1 MKKNKRH
8 NYFLLTPFVGILVF
22 VVLYIVAASLYSG
35 GSNTNHTEKGFNI
48 MTNYWCDLTG
58 DKAKNGDINL
68 GQPYALAAMTILCM
82 SLMVFWYYL
91 PALFEISNRVSKTI
105 QWAGII
111 SMFVTLFLFTSYHD
125 TVINISGFFGVI
137 ALSLTFNELRKYRFE
152 KLLILSFVCFAMGFI
167 NYGIYQT
174 QQFLFLLAIFQK
186 ITFLLCLTWFGIIS
200 VMIYKQNRKIH

>member
-1 MKKNKRH
+1 
-8 NYFLLTPFVGILVF
+8 
-22 VVLYIVAASLYSG
+22 
-35 GSNTNHTEKGFNI
+35 

-68 GQPYALAAMTILCM
+68 GQPYALTAMTILCI

-91 PALFEISNRVSKTI
+91 PALFKTSNRVSKMI
-105 QWAGII
+105 QSAGII

-137 ALSLTFNELRKYRFE
+137 AVLLTFNELRKYHFN
-152 KLLILSFVCFAMGFI
+152 KLLILGFACLTMGFI

-174 QQFLFLLAIFQK
+174 QKFLFLLAIFQK
-186 ITFLLCLTWFGIIS
+186 ITFVLFITWFGIIN
-200 VMIYKQNRKIH
+200 VMIYKQNGKINALWILKNEQLNES